1 MLKRSTAKT
10 FKIIT
15 GRDLFA
21 VQKQMEKE
29 QGKEEG
35 NVTELMDF
43 VQYGLYLALYET
55 NITTAKQAFA
65 KFQETDLFD
74 TNGETLTSL
83 TDTWS
88 KEIN

>member
-29 QGKEEG
+29 QNKEEG

-43 VQYGLYLALYET
+43 LQYGLFLALYET
-55 NITTAKQAFA
+55 NITKAKQDFA
-65 KFQETDLFD
+65 KFLETDMFD
-74 TNGETLTSL
+74 TNGESL
-83 TDTWS
+83 TKLSDMWA
-88 KEIN
+88 KEIK